1 MKDNLEWLFTK
12 TKAFVLPRT
21 NIINIDVSYILA
33 TLLLYFVGY
42 FRSEFY
48 PFSFPVGKS
57 NVSIKCVSNMYEINK
72 EITHDI
78 RNNKNENFI
87 SVLKC
92 NESGLHWLNN
102 NTKFE
107 GVHILSFRD
116 NCLFNHNWFN
126 YIELTVSLQTD
137 KCILG
142 PQTSASWRCLFSNET
157 YTFNSSEKD
166 IYSIKGNFIIITNCH
181 LLDLNRKT

>member
-1 MKDNLEWLFTK
+1 M
-12 TKAFVLPRT
+12 
-21 NIINIDVSYILA
+21 SYILA

-57 NVSIKCVSNMYEINK
+57 NVTIRCVSTMYEINK
-72 EITHDI
+72 EITLDI
-78 RNNKNENFI
+78 RKNKVEKFI

-92 NESGLHWLNN
+92 NDSGLHRLNN

-116 NCLFNHNWFN
+116 NCLFNYNWYN
-126 YIELTVSLQTD
+126 YIELTVSLQSD
-137 KCILG
+137 ECILC
-142 PQTSASWRCLFSNET
+142 PQTSTSLRCRFSNET
-157 YTFNSSEKD
+157 NTFNSSEKI
-166 IYSIKGNFIIITNCH
+166 IYSIKGIYHIDI
-181 LLDLNRKT
+181 LLWSKNSIYLT